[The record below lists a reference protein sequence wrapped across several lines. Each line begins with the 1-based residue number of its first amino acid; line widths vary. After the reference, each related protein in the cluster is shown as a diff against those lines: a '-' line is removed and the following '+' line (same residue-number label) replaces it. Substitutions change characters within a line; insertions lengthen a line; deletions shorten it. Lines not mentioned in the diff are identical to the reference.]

1 MTKALILMLCLFNA
15 ALFAKAQK
23 SDTLIF
29 SGQASVW
36 ANYNFDQDFSFVSG
50 ARYIPQINY
59 QAFKERNLFDAE
71 LSLNMNGSAA
81 LRPFDSLY
89 GDASLKP
96 YRIWVRYSGPQFE
109 VRAGLQ
115 KINFGSATMLRP
127 LMWFDKLDPRD
138 PLQLTDGVWGL
149 LGRYYFLNNANL
161 WLWIILPSENPKT
174 WEFAGSDK
182 KYPETGGRVQLPVR
196 KGEIAFSGHW
206 RMADTQNNSL
216 NLPEYSSIPETRLG
230 LDGKWDLGI
239 GLWIEASQTSFSKN
253 LGNLTH
259 QSIVSLGV
267 DYTFGIGNGLNL
279 VVEHLQAASGEKLF
293 SYSASIGFTGLSL
306 SYPLS
311 MSDNLSAITY
321 FDLQNKQSYNFV
333 SYKRQ
338 LKNLDL
344 HIMAFLN
351 PKNYQMPYQTTD
363 NMMLAGKGLQLM
375 LVYNH

>member
-1 MTKALILMLCLFNA
+1 
-15 ALFAKAQK
+15 
-23 SDTLIF
+23 
-29 SGQASVW
+29 
-36 ANYNFDQDFSFVSG
+36 
-50 ARYIPQINY
+50 
-59 QAFKERNLFDAE
+59 
-71 LSLNMNGSAA
+71 
-81 LRPFDSLY
+81 
-89 GDASLKP
+89 
-96 YRIWVRYSGPQFE
+96 
-109 VRAGLQ
+109 
-115 KINFGSATMLRP
+115 
-127 LMWFDKLDPRD
+127 
-138 PLQLTDGVWGL
+138 
-149 LGRYYFLNNANL
+149 
-161 WLWIILPSENPKT
+161 
-174 WEFAGSDK
+174 
-182 KYPETGGRVQLPVR
+182 
-196 KGEIAFSGHW
+196 
-206 RMADTQNNSL
+206 MADTQNNSL